1 MTAGDDKVTVIF
13 QPMNRAV
20 QVPRGSVVLDAIRLA
35 AIRFESICG
44 GKGECGK
51 CRVIHIRGPHESD
64 PACGTHTLSPEEI
77 AGNYCLACRT
87 TVAGDC
93 EFTIPVESRIDS
105 PQILIAAGWKPDEL
119 SPSVTKYLTSP
130 GDSAHHPDHRS
141 IRLDGY
147 TGSRPRMTREQQDRL
162 RSSAESLT
170 VTVSTATGYPE
181 VIAIEHGDTT
191 KMNYGIAI
199 DLGTTTVVGMLV
211 NLADGS
217 ACGSASVL
225 NRQITYGE
233 ELITRIVVAR
243 EHGGQTR
250 LRQAAVESINAVIDK
265 LCRDAGTGPD
275 ILGDITVAGNT
286 VMNYLFLGRNPHA
299 LELVNADVTRAP
311 TVVKAASLGLHAN
324 PDASVYCLP
333 NVSRFVGGDAI
344 GDVIATGMHRSADL
358 SLMIDLGTNGEIV
371 FGNRDWLASAS
382 CASGP
387 AFEGAGITEG
397 VRAMK
402 GAIEHVAIDPVSRA
416 ATVTTIGGTA
426 PKGICGSG
434 IIDAAAGM
442 AAAGLIDF
450 TGKIQQG
457 APGVRTGE
465 KGLEF
470 VLVPKEKTSTGR
482 DIVITSPDMA
492 YLIDSK
498 AAACG
503 AIGVLMK
510 KYRIGINDVRHVYL
524 AGAFGAYMDMA
535 KVVAFGI
542 IPDFPRAEF
551 HHIGNGSLTGACAT
565 LLSRKKRDEAL
576 EIAKKM
582 AYIDLLAE
590 SDFIEEYTAAIYIP
604 GKKEYFPGRYGTGT

>member
-1 MTAGDDKVTVIF
+1 MTAGNDEVTVIF
-13 QPMNRAV
+13 QPMNRVV
-20 QVPRGSVVLDAIRLA
+20 QLPRGSTVLDAIRLA

-51 CRVIHIRGPHESD
+51 CRVIHVRGRHESD
-64 PACGTHTLSPEEI
+64 PSCGTHTLSPTEI

-87 TVAGDC
+87 TMAGDC

-105 PQILIAAGWKPDEL
+105 PQILIAAGLKPDEL

-130 GDSAHHPDHRS
+130 GDSAHHPGHRS
-141 IRLDGY
+141 VRLEGY
-147 TGSRPRMTREQQDRL
+147 AGSRPHMTRAQQDRIQ
-162 RSSAESLT
+162 SSGEPLT
-170 VTVSTATGYPE
+170 VTVGTATGYPE
-181 VIAIEHGDTT
+181 VIAIENGNRTDS
-191 KMNYGIAI
+191 NFGIAI
-199 DLGTTTVVGMLV
+199 DLGTTTVVGILM

-243 EHGGQTR
+243 DKGGLLR
-250 LRQAAVESINAVIDK
+250 LQQAAVGSINAVIDQ
-265 LCRDAGTGPD
+265 LCSDAGIEPTA
-275 ILGDITVAGNT
+275 IGDITVAGNT
-286 VMNYLFLGRNPHA
+286 VMNYLILGRDPHT
-299 LELVNADVTRAP
+299 LELVNADVTQAP
-311 TVVKAASLGLHAN
+311 SVVKAGSLGLHTN
-324 PDASVYCLP
+324 PNASVYCLP

-344 GDVIATGMHRSADL
+344 GDVIASGMHRSADL

-387 AFEGAGITEG
+387 AFEGAGIAEG

-402 GAIEHVAIDPVSRA
+402 GAIEHVAIDPVTGA
-416 ATVTTIGGTA
+416 VTVTTIGGTV

-442 AAAGLIDF
+442 AAAGIIDF
-450 TGKIQQG
+450 TGKIQPG
-457 APGVRTGE
+457 APGVRAGE

-470 VLVPKEKTSTGR
+470 VLVPKEKTATGR

-510 KYRIGINDVRHVYL
+510 KYHIGINDVRHVYL
-524 AGAFGAYMDMA
+524 AGAFGAYMDMT
-535 KVVAFGI
+535 KVIAFGI

-551 HHIGNGSLTGACAT
+551 HHIGNGSLAGARAT

-604 GKKEYFPGRYGTGT
+604 GKKEYFPGPMRD